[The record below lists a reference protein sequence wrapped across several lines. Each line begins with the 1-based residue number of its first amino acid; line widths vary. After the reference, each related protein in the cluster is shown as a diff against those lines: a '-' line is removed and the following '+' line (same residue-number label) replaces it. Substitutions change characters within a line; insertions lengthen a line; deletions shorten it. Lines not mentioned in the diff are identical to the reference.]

1 MILALG
7 ARGPGF
13 DSRRCP
19 FYIVYI
25 YMKLYIFT
33 VRDVKIDRK
42 IQYNGLIPKL
52 YSNLY
57 DNPEMGIDTYFDKSI
72 LKDKSQMEVFFN
84 LLNDRN
90 NLLWRNNDNG
100 KIPDYLDLNEKY
112 KLLYLNLLQFQKED
126 MNKKEFLRF
135 IKYLYEGHSTM
146 QYGIYFGSRKAENS
160 KDFLKM
166 IKKELKDHKNQ
177 KIIYYT
183 EIDKL
188 LDKIDQHQEYHNI
201 NNPLLY
207 FNTNWQYG
215 IKDKESYNYFYGN
228 RNNFKKYIKKFDN
241 EILQTSEIICHIPLS
256 KDDFYHVFEH
266 MGGNNQNVK
275 IRSQRRRKTK

>member
-1 MILALG
+1 
-7 ARGPGF
+7 
-13 DSRRCP
+13 
-19 FYIVYI
+19 
-25 YMKLYIFT
+25 
-33 VRDVKIDRK
+33 
-42 IQYNGLIPKL
+42 
-52 YSNLY
+52 
-57 DNPEMGIDTYFDKSI
+57 
-72 LKDKSQMEVFFN
+72 
-84 LLNDRN
+84 
-90 NLLWRNNDNG
+90 
-100 KIPDYLDLNEKY
+100 
-112 KLLYLNLLQFQKED
+112 

-160 KDFLKM
+160 NDFLKM

-215 IKDKESYNYFYGN
+215 IKDKESYNYFYGAAFEHQRELYNN
-228 RNNFKKYIKKFDN
+228 RTEEDMNMFIWGMITHYGHTDIKWLHEFYTD
-241 EILQTSEIICHIPLS
+241 EIL
-256 KDDFYHVFEH
+256 
-266 MGGNNQNVK
+266 NQN
-275 IRSQRRRKTK
+275 IT